1 MISLMAERG
10 IPAARREEGR
20 TAAAVAFVAS

>member
-20 TAAAVAFVAS
+20 TVASVAYVEG

>member
-10 IPAARREEGR
+10 ISAARREAGR
-20 TAAAVAFVAS
+20 TVASVVDVEG